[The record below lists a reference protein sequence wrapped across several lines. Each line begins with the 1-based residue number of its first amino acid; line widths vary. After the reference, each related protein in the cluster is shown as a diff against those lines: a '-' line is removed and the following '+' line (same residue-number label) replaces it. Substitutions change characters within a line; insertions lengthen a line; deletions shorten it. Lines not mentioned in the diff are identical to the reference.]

1 MVVVVAVAC
10 GPRLRSIERLPTQHP
25 HTRPHTHIHVH
36 VHVHIQI
43 HIHIHIY
50 IYIYTYKI
58 THASAHSGFFP
69 LYSFHFMP
77 THVTSKF
84 CGKTAAATD
93 EYCDA
98 QYAGNVALAS
108 LKTVLK

>member
-1 MVVVVAVAC
+1 MVVVVAC

-25 HTRPHTHIHVH
+25 HTRPHTHT
-36 VHVHIQI
+36 
-43 HIHIHIY
+43 Y
-50 IYIYTYKI
+50 TYTYTYTCTYKYTYTYTYTYIYTYKI